1 MDKTTKNTAWRW
13 INLKEAELEDKME
26 VILFKNDPELYHRVK
41 MMEMGKLEDQLSDE
55 FNVCSIDFL
64 QVHEKLQIADD

>member
-1 MDKTTKNTAWRW
+1 MVAAEKESIPWVNLDMDKTTKNTAWRW

-41 MMEMGKLEDQLSDE
+41 MMEMGKLED
-55 FNVCSIDFL
+55 
-64 QVHEKLQIADD
+64 

>member
-1 MDKTTKNTAWRW
+1 MVASEKESIPWDNLDMDKTTKNTAWRW

-41 MMEMGKLEDQLSDE
+41 MMEMGKLED
-55 FNVCSIDFL
+55 
-64 QVHEKLQIADD
+64 